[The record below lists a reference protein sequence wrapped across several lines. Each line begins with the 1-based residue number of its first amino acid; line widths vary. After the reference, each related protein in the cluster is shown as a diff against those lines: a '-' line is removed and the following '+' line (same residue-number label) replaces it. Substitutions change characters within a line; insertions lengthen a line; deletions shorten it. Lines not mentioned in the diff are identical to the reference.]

1 MSKFSK
7 SDEHCTIKCGLFTLY
22 KVSELL
28 SLFKCAKFF
37 DWLRSRTFPVI
48 FAVVSTYFQGF
59 LRPFINLLMR
69 NAPAPPI
76 AHPANLLLSAKCA
89 APPPTAQPANT
100 FLSRFTL
107 NKKLPVNLITFFR
120 YFLKIVSSK
129 KIASPPIFICLKGC
143 FCLFSDFS
151 RHNITKFY

>member
-1 MSKFSK
+1 MVYLRYIKFLNYYLYLNVQNSLID
-7 SDEHCTIKCGLFTLY
+7 SAAEHFQWFYRCFHLF
-22 KVSELL
+22 
-28 SLFKCAKFF
+28 
-37 DWLRSRTFPVI
+37 
-48 FAVVSTYFQGF
+48 YFQGF

-120 YFLKIVSSK
+120 YFLKIVSTK